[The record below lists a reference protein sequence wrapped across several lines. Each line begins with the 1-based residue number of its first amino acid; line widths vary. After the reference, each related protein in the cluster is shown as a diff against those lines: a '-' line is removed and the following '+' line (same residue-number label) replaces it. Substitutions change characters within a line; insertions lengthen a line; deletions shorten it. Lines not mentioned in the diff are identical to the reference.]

1 MNPIRIWLAGVLI
14 TVGAL
19 WLLDA
24 AGTLDAGSIISHW
37 WPLALVALAL
47 IVVLLDQRLTL
58 GPVVLFVIGAM
69 LLVGQLDAVDVG
81 AIVWPTI
88 AVVAGIWLLVRLT
101 PWSARKPDQQDRED
115 VVAVFGASRGRNR
128 SPHFRHGNVS
138 GIFGGAT
145 LDLSEAHPDPG
156 ARVDAF
162 ALFGGA
168 DVLVPPGWRIS
179 LGGLPLFGG
188 YEDKTKG
195 DGGLPPDAPE
205 LKVSATA
212 IFGGVTVKTPQPV

>member
-14 TVGAL
+14 TVGVL

-24 AGTLDAGSIISHW
+24 AGALDASWVISHW
-37 WPLALVALAL
+37 WPLALCVLAV
-47 IVVLLDQRLTL
+47 IVTVIDERLSL
-58 GPVVLFVIGAM
+58 GPVVLFLIGAL
-69 LLVGQLDAVDVG
+69 LLVGRLSAVDVG
-81 AIVWPTI
+81 RIVWPTI
-88 AVVAGIWLLVRLT
+88 AVVAGIWLLVQLT
-101 PWSARKPDQQDRED
+101 PWSRRRPDREDRED

-128 SPHFRHGNVS
+128 SPHFRHANVS

-195 DGGLPPDAPE
+195 DGQLPADAPQ
-205 LKVSATA
+205 LRVSATA
-212 IFGGVTVKTPQPV
+212 IFGGVTVKSPQPV

>member
-1 MNPIRIWLAGVLI
+1 VVLI
-14 TVGAL
+14 AVGAL

-24 AGTLDAGSIISHW
+24 AGAVDAGAVIHDW
-37 WPLALVALAL
+37 WPLALVALAV
-47 IVVLLDQRLTL
+47 IAVVIDERLSL
-58 GPVVLFVIGAM
+58 GPVALCVIGAL
-69 LLVGQLDAVDVG
+69 LLVGQLGAVDVG
-81 AIVWPTI
+81 KVVWPTI
-88 AVVAGIWLLVRLT
+88 AVVAGLWLLVQLT
-101 PWSARKPDQQDRED
+101 PWSARREPDTDRED
-115 VVAVFGASRGRNR
+115 VIAVFGASRGRNR
-128 SPHFRHGNVS
+128 SPHFRHANVS

-145 LDLSEAHPDPG
+145 LDLSHAHPDPG

-188 YEDKTKG
+188 YEDRTKG
-195 DGGLPPDAPE
+195 DGELPLDAPE

>member
-1 MNPIRIWLAGVLI
+1 MNPIRIWLAVVLI
-14 TVGAL
+14 AVGGL

-24 AGTLDAGSIISHW
+24 AGAVDAGAIIGDW
-37 WPLALVALAL
+37 WPLALVSLAV
-47 IVVLLDQRLTL
+47 IVVVIDQRLTL
-58 GPVVLFVIGAM
+58 GPVVLFVIGAL
-69 LLVGQLDAVDVG
+69 LLVGQLGAVDVG
-81 AIVWPTI
+81 RIVWPTI
-88 AVVAGIWLLVRLT
+88 AVVAGVWLLAQLT
-101 PWSARKPDQQDRED
+101 PWSSRRVPADDRED
-115 VVAVFGASRGRNR
+115 VVAVFGSSRGRNR

-145 LDLSEAHPDPG
+145 LDLSEAHLEPG

-195 DGGLPPDAPE
+195 DGELPSDAPQ
-205 LKVSATA
+205 LRVSATA
-212 IFGGVTVKTPQPV
+212 IFGGVTVKSPQPV